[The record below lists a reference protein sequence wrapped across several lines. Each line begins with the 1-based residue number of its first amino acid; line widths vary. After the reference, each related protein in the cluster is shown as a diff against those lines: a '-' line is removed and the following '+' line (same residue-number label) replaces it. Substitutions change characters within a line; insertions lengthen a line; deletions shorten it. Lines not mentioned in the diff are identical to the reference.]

1 MAITGGEARRVTGD
15 TMAMVRSWLKEMN
28 PTLNELKKAFIAT
41 TEGAVGGAVLG
52 GMVGMA
58 IIACRN
64 PRALASLSRT
74 QYARV
79 WARDLSAMS
88 AASSGIESIMR
99 GIRGKDDLTSD
110 TTFVS
115 LMLILVSG
123 SGSGLAFSFVSQ
135 GLKGQPAHA
144 LSWAA
149 GFAVLSGAFY
159 KLEETIRS
167 RKASVT

>member
-28 PTLNELKKAFIAT
+28 PALNELKKAVIAT
-41 TEGAVGGAVLG
+41 TEGAVGGAVFG

-88 AASSGIESIMR
+88 AASSGIGSIMR

-110 TTFVS
+110 MVR
-115 LMLILVSG
+115 G
-123 SGSGLAFSFVSQ
+123 SGSGLAYSFVRQ

-144 LSWAA
+144 FSWAA
-149 GFAVLSGAFY
+149 GFAVLSGAIY